1 MQNNEIEDIEL
12 ISRSHFVTSMPIMQT
27 EGMKGRRVYLPYAF
41 IEQGIYMLMIVLS
54 RMKS

>member
-27 EGMKGRRVYLPYAF
+27 VSMKGGRTSLP
-41 IEQGIYMLMIVLS
+41 
-54 RMKS
+54 